1 MAGEFVRGGGVR
13 EREDATRRA
22 WTRSCVAQG
31 RRNIGDDL
39 CPSMAGSSLSRIRRN
54 RAVGDFHRL
63 REMTHESH
71 IYLVDI
77 IRPHSAPFLG
87 MG

>member
-13 EREDATRRA
+13 EREEATRRA

-39 CPSMAGSSLSRIRRN
+39 CPPTAGSSLSRIRRSQ
-54 RAVGDFHRL
+54 AVGDFHRL
-63 REMTHESH
+63 REMTPECHFCL
-71 IYLVDI
+71 IDI
-77 IRPHSAPFLG
+77 IRPHSAPLLG